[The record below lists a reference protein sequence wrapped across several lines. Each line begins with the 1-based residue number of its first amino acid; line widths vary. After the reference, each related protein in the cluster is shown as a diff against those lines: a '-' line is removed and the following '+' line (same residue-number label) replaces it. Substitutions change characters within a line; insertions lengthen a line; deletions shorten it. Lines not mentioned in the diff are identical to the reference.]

1 MLIVTGKTEKGVSV
15 SLRHALLALLTVE
28 PMTGYDLSKAFQA
41 SVSHVWHAPDSQIY
55 PELRR
60 METAGLLVGIE
71 VPWGPRGKKREY
83 YVTTVGIDVFRA
95 WMNEPLIYT
104 RERDPAHLKAA
115 YLEWAEPDAA
125 RAQLRA
131 HRANYDE
138 RRDEWL
144 EKVREIDSGT
154 SAMLGKRL
162 AHAPSSEHASIRA
175 YKRYTYEG
183 LIARAEHE
191 IEWAERGL
199 ELIDQLNR
207 KDAPAPTAD

>member
-1 MLIVTGKTEKGVSV
+1 M

-60 METAGLLVGIE
+60 MEADGLLVGTE

-83 YVTTVGIDVFRA
+83 SVTPKGLDAFRA
-95 WMNEPLIYT
+95 WMNEPLSYT

-125 RAQLRA
+125 RAQMHA
-131 HRANYDE
+131 HIDAYTA
-138 RRDEWL
+138 RRDDWRD
-144 EKVREIDSGT
+144 KVREIDTGT
-154 SAMLGKRL
+154 STMLEQRL
-162 AHAPSSEHASIRA
+162 AHAPASEHASIRA

-199 ELIDQLNR
+199 ALIDELNA
-207 KDAPAPTAD
+207 DAPTAAHRTRADAAPPAT

>member
-1 MLIVTGKTEKGVSV
+1 M

-60 METAGLLVGIE
+60 MEADGLLVGTE

-83 YVTTVGIDVFRA
+83 HVTAAGLDAFRA
-95 WMNEPLIYT
+95 WMNEPLSYT

-125 RAQLRA
+125 RAQLHA
-131 HRANYDE
+131 HIANFDE
-138 RRDEWL
+138 QRTEWL
-144 EKVREIDSGT
+144 EKVHEIDTGT
-154 SAMLGKRL
+154 STMLEKRL
-162 AHAPSSEHASIRA
+162 AHAPASEHAAIRA

-183 LIARAEHE
+183 LIARAEQE
-191 IEWAERGL
+191 IEWARRGL
-199 ELIDQLNR
+199 VLIDQLNR
-207 KDAPAPTAD
+207 TDVSAPPAG

>member
-1 MLIVTGKTEKGVSV
+1 M

-60 METAGLLVGIE
+60 MEADGLLIGAE

-83 YVTTVGIDVFRA
+83 HVTTAGLDAFRA
-95 WMNEPLIYT
+95 WMNEPLSYT

-125 RAQLRA
+125 RAALHA
-131 HRANYDE
+131 HIANFDE
-138 RRDEWL
+138 QRVEWL
-144 EKVREIDSGT
+144 EKVREIDTGT
-154 SAMLGKRL
+154 SAMLEKRL
-162 AHAPSSEHASIRA
+162 VHAPASEHASIRA

-191 IEWAERGL
+191 IQWAERGL
-199 ELIDQLNR
+199 ALIDELN
-207 KDAPAPTAD
+207 KTDAPLG

>member
-1 MLIVTGKTEKGVSV
+1 M
-15 SLRHALLALLTVE
+15 SLRHALLALLTAE
-28 PMTGYDLSKAFQA
+28 PMTGYDLSRAFGA

-60 METAGLLVGIE
+60 MEADGLLIGTE

-83 YVTTVGIDVFRA
+83 QLTDAGLAAFRA
-95 WMNEPLIYT
+95 WMNQPLGYP

-131 HRANYDE
+131 HITNYRQRQAD
-138 RRDEWL
+138 WL
-144 EKVREIDSGT
+144 EKVHEIDSGT
-154 SAMLGKRL
+154 SIMLEKRL
-162 AHAPSSEHASIRA
+162 AHAPASEHASIRA

-183 LIARAEHE
+183 LISRAVHE

-199 ELIDQLNR
+199 ALIDELN
-207 KDAPAPTAD
+207 PPG

>member
-1 MLIVTGKTEKGVSV
+1 M

-60 METAGLLVGIE
+60 MENDGLLVGTE

-83 YVTTVGIDVFRA
+83 NVTPDGLDAFRA
-95 WMNEPLIYT
+95 WMNEPLNYT

-125 RAQLRA
+125 RAQMRA
-131 HRANYDE
+131 HIAVYEE
-138 RRDEWL
+138 RRSDWL
-144 EKVREIDSGT
+144 EKVREIDTGGS
-154 SAMLGKRL
+154 MILEKRL
-162 AHAPSSEHASIRA
+162 TNAPTSQHASIRA

-191 IEWAERGL
+191 IEWAQRGL
-199 ELIDQLNR
+199 ALIDELNSGSLNNA
-207 KDAPAPTAD
+207 DSQPQPAE

>member
-1 MLIVTGKTEKGVSV
+1 M

-60 METAGLLVGIE
+60 MESDGLLVGSE

-83 YVTTVGIDVFRA
+83 SVTPYGLDAFRA
-95 WMNEPLIYT
+95 WMNEPLSYT

-125 RAQLRA
+125 RAQMRA
-131 HRANYDE
+131 HIDTYTA
-138 RRDEWL
+138 RRDDWR
-144 EKVREIDSGT
+144 EKVREIDTGESVI
-154 SAMLGKRL
+154 LEKRL
-162 AHAPSSEHASIRA
+162 AHAPTSEHASIRA

-199 ELIDQLNR
+199 VLVDQLNPSPE
-207 KDAPAPTAD
+207 AQLGQP

>member
-1 MLIVTGKTEKGVSV
+1 M

-60 METAGLLVGIE
+60 MEAKGLLVGTE

-83 YVTTVGIDVFRA
+83 QVTEPGLAAFRA
-95 WMNEPLIYT
+95 WMNTPLSYS

-115 YLEWAEPDAA
+115 YLEWAEPEAA
-125 RAQLRA
+125 RAHLRA
-131 HRANYDE
+131 HIANYTE
-138 RRDEWL
+138 RREDWL
-144 EKVREIDSGT
+144 DKVREIDTGT
-154 SAMLGKRL
+154 STILEKRL
-162 AHAPSSEHASIRA
+162 AQAPASQHVSIRA

-199 ELIDQLNR
+199 TLIDELNS
-207 KDAPAPTAD
+207 AVESADTSGG

>member
-1 MLIVTGKTEKGVSV
+1 M

-28 PMTGYDLSKAFQA
+28 PMTGYDLSKAFQS

-60 METAGLLVGIE
+60 MEAAGLLVGTE
-71 VPWGPRGKKREY
+71 VPWGARSKKREY
-83 YVTTVGIDVFRA
+83 HVTTAGIEAFRT
-95 WMNEPLIYT
+95 WMNEPLVYT

-115 YLEWAEPDAA
+115 YLEWSEPEAA
-125 RAQLRA
+125 RTQLRA
-131 HRANYDE
+131 HRANYNE
-138 RRDEWL
+138 RRGEWL
-144 EKVREIDSGT
+144 EKVREIDTGT
-154 SAMLGKRL
+154 SAMLEKRL
-162 AHAPSSEHASIRA
+162 AHAPASEHASIRA

-199 ELIDQLNR
+199 ALIDELN
-207 KDAPAPTAD
+207 KTDGAAPTD

>member
-1 MLIVTGKTEKGVSV
+1 M
-15 SLRHALLALLTVE
+15 SLRHALLALLTVT

-60 METAGLLVGIE
+60 MEADGLLVGTE

-83 YVTTVGIDVFRA
+83 HVTAAGLTAFRA
-95 WMNEPLIYT
+95 WMNEPLSYT
-104 RERDPAHLKAA
+104 RERDPAHLRAA

-131 HRANYDE
+131 HRANYAE

-144 EKVREIDSGT
+144 EKVREIDTGT
-154 SAMLGKRL
+154 SAMLEKRL
-162 AHAPSSEHASIRA
+162 AHAPASEHAAIRA

-199 ELIDQLNR
+199 ALVDQLNGGDPTR
-207 KDAPAPTAD
+207 TDAAAPA